1 MNDKIY
7 DNTDLSTL
15 VNSLEQYGQ
24 LEPIVVNKK
33 NTIISGHRRYYSM
46 LQLEWKSAE
55 IVVKEF
61 NSDLIAL
68 IQYNEHRQKSGD
80 DYNREQKFLLEEQKK
95 LMGKMKVNQGARID
109 LVNPELTN
117 KSIAQ
122 RTNKSETAIK
132 QEKTI
137 QKHEPKL
144 FQQYLDGDVSR
155 NKAYQIVKE
164 KHLDKGKDTDVRNKE
179 FVNRFK
185 RLLKDYQPDKELI
198 LDTINQSY
206 PYNIDNI
213 VRTNQVKKSNYDTKR
228 QELIDNLEMLKK
240 LTASQ
245 ELLLRKEQELSKE
258 EFDEKLVKKIQN
270 NIWMPSDITNLLTTT
285 SELEELEPVLEFV
298 DKEQTEFR
306 ILRKMISAMTY
317 TPNPG
322 RHIKIIVKDNPTG
335 KYLGVL
341 VCASDF
347 TSLSVRNDYIGW
359 NDKNKYDEGR
369 LNNIMVGS
377 TIVPT
382 QPLGYNFLGGKLM
395 ASLITSQKI
404 KDKWKSKY
412 GDVLVGATTT
422 SLYGNFS
429 QYDGIPIWK
438 NLGETKGSFL
448 RKPTDDIYL
457 YWMDFVKEHYK
468 KEYDEAIIQ
477 SSPKDKVLKLIFNV
491 LGINTNEYKVDFQRG
506 VYFSSFYQNTCDYLC
521 GDVVK
526 MHPSQRKVLTDEQW
540 LMPIIQPN
548 LRNPENHKG
557 KKFNPDGWIMN
568 WWKEKAIKR
577 YTNLHKQNKLQGE
590 ILWYSNITKKD
601 IKGYLATTGIHSY

>member
-33 NTIISGHRRYYSM
+33 NSIISGHRRYYSM
-46 LQLEWKSAE
+46 IQLGWKSAE

-61 NSDLIAL
+61 NSDVIAL
-68 IQYNEHRQKSGD
+68 IQYNEQRQKSGS
-80 DYNREQKFLLEEQKK
+80 DYKREQKYLLEEQKK

-109 LVNPELTN
+109 LVNPDLTN

-137 QKHEPKL
+137 QKYEPKL
-144 FQQYLDGDVSR
+144 FDEYIDGDISR

-164 KHLDKGKDTDVRNKE
+164 KHLDKDKDTDVQNKE
-179 FVNRFK
+179 FVNKFK
-185 RLLKDYQPDKELI
+185 RLLKKYEPDKELI

-206 PYNIDNI
+206 PYNLDNI

-245 ELLLRKEQELSKE
+245 ELLLRKEQELSGSN
-258 EFDEKLVKKIQN
+258 FDEKLVKKIQK
-270 NIWMPSDITNLLTTT
+270 NIWIPSNISNLLETT
-285 SELEELEPVLEFV
+285 SELEKLEPVLEFV
-298 DKEQTEFR
+298 DKEPTEFV

-322 RHIKIIVKDNPTG
+322 RHIRIIVKDKPTG

-347 TSLSVRNDYIGW
+347 TSLSVRDNFIGGW
-359 NDKNKYDEGR
+359 NNKHKFEKGR
-369 LNNIMVGS
+369 LNNTMVGS

-382 QPLGYNFLGGKLM
+382 QPLGFNFLGGKLM
-395 ASLITSQKI
+395 ASLITSQKVR
-404 KDKWKSKY
+404 DKWESKY

-438 NLGETKGSFL
+438 NLGETKGSFI
-448 RKPTDDIYL
+448 RKPTNDIYL
-457 YWMDFVKEHYK
+457 YWMDFVKKHYK
-468 KEYDEAIIQ
+468 KEYDASIIQ

-506 VYFSSFYQNTCDYLC
+506 VYFSEFYKNTKDFLLCDLTS
-521 GDVVK
+521 DELL
-526 MHPSQRKVLTDEQW
+526 PSE
-540 LMPIIQPN
+540 
-548 LRNPENHKG
+548 
-557 KKFNPDGWIMN
+557 KFNSDSWILD
-568 WWKEKAIKR
+568 WWKEKALKR
-577 YTNLHKQNKLQGE
+577 YTNLHRKKRLQGE

>member
-46 LQLEWKSAE
+46 VQLGWKSAE

-68 IQYNEHRQKSGD
+68 INYNEQRQKSGD

-95 LMGKMKVNQGARID
+95 LMGKMKTNQGSRID
-109 LVNPELTN
+109 LANPELTN

-122 RTNKSETAIK
+122 KTNKSETAIK

-137 QKHEPKL
+137 QKYEPKL
-144 FQQYLDGDVSR
+144 FKQYVDGELSR

-164 KHLDKGKDTDVRNKE
+164 KHLDKGIDVDVQNKE
-179 FVNRFK
+179 FVKAFK
-185 RLLKDYQPDKELI
+185 RILKKYEPDKELI

-206 PYNIDNI
+206 PYNID
-213 VRTNQVKKSNYDTKR
+213 RLDQVKKSNYDIKR

-240 LTASQ
+240 LNASQ
-245 ELLLRKEQELSKE
+245 ELLVRKEQELSNTD
-258 EFDEKLVKKIQN
+258 FDSKLVKKLQDRIWTPS
-270 NIWMPSDITNLLTTT
+270 NITSLLETTA
-285 SELEELEPVLEFV
+285 EIEKLEPIIEIV
-298 DKEQTEFR
+298 DKDPTEFT

-317 TPNPG
+317 SPNPG
-322 RHIKIIVKDNPTG
+322 RHIRIIVKDKSSG

-347 TSLSVRNDYIGW
+347 TTLGVRDDYIGGW
-359 NDKNKYDEGR
+359 NKEHKFDNSR
-369 LNNIMVGS
+369 LNNTMIGS

-382 QPLGYNFLGGKLM
+382 QPLGFNFLGGKLM
-395 ASLITSQKI
+395 SCLITSHKI
-404 KDKWKSKY
+404 RQEWEQRY
-412 GDVLVGATTT
+412 GDILVGATTT

-448 RKPTDDIYL
+448 RKPTDDQYL
-457 YWMDFVKEHYK
+457 YWLEFVKKHYK
-468 KEYDEAIIQ
+468 KEYDGAIVQ
-477 SSPKDKVLKLIFNV
+477 TSPKDKVLKLIFKV
-491 LGINTNEYKVDFQRG
+491 LGIREKDYKVDFQRG
-506 VYFSSFYQNTCDYLC
+506 VYFSEFYKNTKDFLLCDASVDELL
-521 GDVVK
+521 
-526 MHPSQRKVLTDEQW
+526 PST
-540 LMPIIQPN
+540 
-548 LRNPENHKG
+548 
-557 KKFNPDGWIMN
+557 KFHNDDWILD

-577 YTNLHKQNKLQGE
+577 YTNLHRKKRLQGE